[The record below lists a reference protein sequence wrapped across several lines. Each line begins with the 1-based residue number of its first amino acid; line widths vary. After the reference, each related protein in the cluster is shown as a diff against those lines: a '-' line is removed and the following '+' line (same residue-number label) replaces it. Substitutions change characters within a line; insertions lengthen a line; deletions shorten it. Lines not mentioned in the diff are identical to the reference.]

1 MHTVNLLKHLVE
13 GHEALAYAMIFA
25 GIIFEGEFIIICTGI
40 LAYLGALDVYSVFVF
55 ILCGGVGKTFL
66 GYYIGTVINKNWKET
81 KFVKYLERRVSYV
94 MPHFEARPF
103 WSIFLS
109 KFILGVN
116 HIVIIFSGFKRI
128 PLKTYLKAEFISTV
142 IWAPLL
148 LSLGYFFGYTALN
161 VSREI
166 WRFSL
171 IVLLLVIGFIIFD
184 KLAGWLFELF
194 ETFYDNNK

>member
-1 MHTVNLLKHLVE
+1 MHTVTLLKHLVE
-13 GHEALAYAMIFA
+13 AHQVLAYALIFL

-40 LAYLGALDVYSVFVF
+40 LAYLGALNIYFAFSF
-55 ILCGGVGKTFL
+55 ILCGGFGKTFI
-66 GYYIGTVINKNWKET
+66 GYYLGTVIGAKWRET
-81 KFVKYLERRVSYV
+81 KFLKYLEKKVLLTLPR
-94 MPHFEARPF
+94 FNENPF

-109 KFILGVN
+109 KFILGIN
-116 HIVIIFSGFKRI
+116 NLVILFSGFEKI
-128 PLKTYLKAEFISTV
+128 PMKKYLKAEISSTL

-171 IVLLLVIGFIIFD
+171 IVLLLTIGFIIFD
-184 KLAGWLFELF
+184 KLVAWFYEVFE
-194 ETFYDNNK
+194 EFYDDNK